1 MTGRLRQ
8 RHTHH
13 SHSNN
18 ERHNSELDY
27 AHFTATYD
35 PKSKSAA
42 DRLAF
47 WPLLLIGAGLVVIL
61 CTQFSSSSR
70 SNSAASE
77 QNYNLKLITVYP
89 WPIAANIHNIEGQ
102 TELLISND
110 NREAVEAVR
119 TSIKMANSL
128 RRRRRHKNLLLKF
141 TNFIASLGS
150 QDGNESKNNGD
161 VELESYG
168 EAKIRQYLLEHGE
181 KCLGDNGDA
190 IYQRYAELID
200 SIMSVG
206 DDNERI
212 NSLWDHAVNLFT
224 WCQLANEDT
233 RGYITHGTFLKT
245 QQILDESRLKGVGI
259 FADDTPAT
267 DGMHYSQL
275 LVIPSQTANDASISR
290 DSSME
295 MIHTYLTESPSPPSP
310 QELLVG
316 VHDRVLEQWTSERYQ
331 HTDGRIDGDWLI
343 LK

>member
-13 SHSNN
+13 SNN
-18 ERHNSELDY
+18 ERHNSELNN
-27 AHFTATYD
+27 AHFTTTYK

-42 DRLAF
+42 GRLAF
-47 WPLLLIGAGLVVIL
+47 WPLLLIGVGLVVIL
-61 CTQFSSSSR
+61 CTQFSSR

-89 WPIAANIHNIEGQ
+89 WPIADTIHNIEGQ

-150 QDGNESKNNGD
+150 QDSNESKNNGD

-168 EAKIRQYLLEHGE
+168 EAKIRQYLVEHGE
-181 KCLGDNGDA
+181 KCSGDNDYA
-190 IYQRYAELID
+190 INLRYVELID
-200 SIMSVG
+200 SIMSAG
-206 DDNERI
+206 DDNQRI
-212 NSLWDHAVNLFT
+212 NSLWAHAVNLFT

-245 QQILDESRLKGVGI
+245 QQILDESRLKGLGVI
-259 FADDTPAT
+259 ADDTPAT
-267 DGMHYSQL
+267 EGMHYSQL
-275 LVIPSQTANDASISR
+275 FVIPSQTTVDASITR
-290 DSSME
+290 DLSME
-295 MIHTYLTESPSPPSP
+295 MLHTYLTDSPYPPSP
-310 QELLVG
+310 QELLFG

>member
-13 SHSNN
+13 SNN
-18 ERHNSELDY
+18 ERHNSELNN
-27 AHFTATYD
+27 AHFTTTYN
-35 PKSKSAA
+35 PKSSKSAA
-42 DRLAF
+42 GRLAF
-47 WPLLLIGAGLVVIL
+47 WPLLLLGFGLVVIL
-61 CTQFSSSSR
+61 CTQLSSR

-89 WPIAANIHNIEGQ
+89 WPIAGTIHNIEGQ

-150 QDGNESKNNGD
+150 QDNNESKNNGD

-168 EAKIRQYLLEHGE
+168 EVKIRQYLLEHGE
-181 KCLGDNGDA
+181 KCSGDNDYA
-190 IYQRYAELID
+190 IYQRYAEIID
-200 SIMSVG
+200 SIMSAG

-212 NSLWDHAVNLFT
+212 NSLWAHAVNLFT
-224 WCQLANEDT
+224 WCQLVNEDT

-259 FADDTPAT
+259 FADDAPTT
-267 DGMHYSQL
+267 GGMHYSQL
-275 LVIPSQTANDASISR
+275 FFIPSQTTNDASVVSR
-290 DSSME
+290 DLSME
-295 MIHTYLTESPSPPSP
+295 MLHTYLTESPSPPST
-310 QELLVG
+310 QELLFG

-331 HTDGRIDGDWLI
+331 HSDGRIDGDWLI